1 MSRRRINRN
10 LKSFHTMSDMIHA
23 THSSPDAVA
32 ELRELLREAE
42 SVLADTGA
50 AAGDKVDALRDRLRA
65 ALAEG
70 RTVAD
75 RLRQAARR
83 QADELDTRVREH
95 PYEFMGIAA
104 GVGALLGLA
113 VSRWIR

>member
-1 MSRRRINRN
+1 MTDIVQ
-10 LKSFHTMSDMIHA
+10 T
-23 THSSPDAVA
+23 THPSEDTIT

-42 SVLADTGA
+42 NVLAETGGA
-50 AAGDKVDALRDRLRA
+50 AGEKVDALRDRLRA

-70 RTVAD
+70 RTIAD
-75 RLRQAARR
+75 RLREAARH
-83 QADELDTRVREH
+83 QAEEMDTRVREH

-104 GVGALLGLA
+104 GVGALLGIV